1 MSPSTTPTTI
11 TPALLQ
17 ALTDVVG
24 PDQVITQGSA
34 LRRGSQ
40 DFYWF
45 SPVLKA
51 QLQHKVGEVI
61 VQPRSVDE
69 LLAVIAL
76 AVRAGVPITP
86 RGAGTGNYGQSIP
99 LQGGIIVN
107 LRGLDRILEITAD
120 FARVEAGVLL
130 HRLETT
136 ARQHGVEMRFYPST
150 LPTATAGGFL
160 AGGSGG
166 VGSVTWGTLWDDG
179 NVLGATVATIEA
191 EPRVLT
197 ITDAEEL
204 RGVVH
209 NCGVTGIIT
218 DLTLAVA
225 PARPW
230 QQFVAAFDNFETA
243 LRFGETLAYDDALP
257 KRLVTVLE
265 WPIPSFFGQ
274 LINAGAVPDGKALM
288 LLHLD
293 ADAEQ
298 VRSRVQA
305 AGGQVTWHDP
315 DGIYRPGKLM
325 LTDFS
330 WNHTTLWAIKAD
342 EELTYLQDQFDP
354 ARVYEQL
361 RLRKARYGD
370 RVLEHME
377 FMKFLGRMVPQGLTL
392 VRATTKEELHEI
404 TAYCESIGIWTA
416 DPHTHFLDEDVRWNG
431 QPILDAKAAWD
442 PHGLLNPGH
451 LKSLEQE

>member
-1 MSPSTTPTTI
+1 MTVS
-11 TPALLQ
+11 AAFLDQ
-17 ALTDVVG
+17 LTAIVG
-24 PDQVITQGSA
+24 ADNVITRGSA

-45 SPVLKA
+45 SPVLKRE
-51 QLQHKVGEVI
+51 LNDKLGDVI
-61 VQPRSVDE
+61 VQPHSVDE
-69 LLAVIAL
+69 LRAVIAL
-76 AVRAGVPITP
+76 AVNAGVPITP

-99 LQGGIIVN
+99 LQGGIVVN
-107 LRGLDRILEITAD
+107 LRGLDRILDITSD

-130 HRLETT
+130 HRLEAS
-136 ARQHGVEMRFYPST
+136 ARQIGAEMRFYPST

-166 VGSVTWGTLWDDG
+166 VGSVTWGTLWDEG
-179 NVLGATVATIEA
+179 NVLGATVMTVEA
-191 EPRVLT
+191 APRLLT
-197 ITDAEEL
+197 IDDPELL

-225 PARPW
+225 PARRW
-230 QQFVAAFDNFETA
+230 QQFVVAFDAFEDA

-257 KRLVTVLE
+257 KRLVTMLE
-265 WPIPSFFGQ
+265 WPIPSYFGQ
-274 LINAGAVPDGKALM
+274 LIHVGAVPQGKALM
-288 LLHLD
+288 LLLLDVD
-293 ADAEQ
+293 ADSFRA
-298 VRSRVQA
+298 RVA
-305 AGGQVTWHDP
+305 DAGGKVTWHDP

-325 LTDFS
+325 LTDYA

-354 ARVYEQL
+354 DRVYDQL
-361 RLRKARYGD
+361 RQRKARYGD
-370 RVLEHME
+370 RVLEHIE

-392 VRATTKEELHEI
+392 VRATSAAELQEI
-404 TAYCESIGIWTA
+404 TAFCESIGIWTA

-451 LKSLEQE
+451 LKTLEQA